1 MEKFSAFMDKY
12 ILPYATKLGA
22 QRHLDYIRYL
32 KILK

>member
-22 QRHLDYIRYL
+22 QRHLVDR
-32 KILK
+32 KSVV